1 MGDDVLDWDKDRLA
15 VCPPRARVKVL
26 RGLLG
31 RDQFRVVAIRTTKIA
46 AAQKTRGRD
55 SFGIIN

>member
-1 MGDDVLDWDKDRLA
+1 MDWDKDRLA

-31 RDQFRVVAIRTTKIA
+31 RDQFRVVTVGTTKIA
-46 AAQKTRGRD
+46 AAQKTRGRYMG
-55 SFGIIN
+55 GIVY